1 MIRAL
6 PTPVI
11 YLPWLFAALVL
22 LPGAP
27 LEADSLGHDI
37 ALVIHGGAGTIRKS
51 DLSPD
56 EESAYR
62 AELKDALMK
71 GYLILKAGGSSLDAV
86 EAAVQLLEDSP
97 LFNAGKGA
105 VFTAEGKNE
114 LDASIMD
121 GSTLMAGAVA
131 GVTTIRNPVRA
142 ARAVMEQTNHV
153 MLVGEG
159 AEVFAASVGLEI
171 VDPSYFY
178 TQRRWES
185 LERIREQQQVLF
197 DPPNRASGSADRSP
211 CSDCGHGTVGALAL
225 DQMGHLAAATSTG
238 GLTNKRYG
246 RIGDSPIIGAGTYAN
261 SFCAVSATGQGEYFI
276 RYTVARDICARAEY
290 LKISVAEAAETVI
303 HQVLPEI
310 EGGTGGVIT
319 LDAEGNVSM
328 PFNTAGMYRGRISA
342 DGRPV
347 IAIYGDSNP

>member
-1 MIRAL
+1 MIRTL
-6 PTPVI
+6 PTPAI
-11 YLPWLFAALVL
+11 YLLCLLATLIL
-22 LPGAP
+22 LPAGP
-27 LEADSLGHDI
+27 LQADRPDPDI
-37 ALVIHGGAGTIRKS
+37 VLVVHGGAGTIRKS
-51 DLSPD
+51 DMTPD
-56 EESAYR
+56 EEKAYR
-62 AELKDALMK
+62 AAIKESLMK
-71 GYLILKAGGSSLDAV
+71 GFLLLKAGGSSLDAV

-131 GVTTIRNPVRA
+131 GVSTIRNPIRA

-153 MLVGEG
+153 MLAGEG

-185 LERIREQQQVLF
+185 LERVRAQQQALLE
-197 DPPNRASGSADRSP
+197 PSSRTNGEIKRSR

-225 DQMGHLAAATSTG
+225 DREGRLAAATSTG
-238 GLTNKRYG
+238 GLTNKRFG

-261 SFCAVSATGQGEYFI
+261 RSCAVSATGQGEYFI

-290 LKISVAEAAETVI
+290 LKISVAEAAATVI
-303 HQVLPEI
+303 YEVLPEI
-310 EGGTGGVIT
+310 DGGTGGVIT
-319 LDAEGNVSM
+319 LDVEGNVSM
-328 PFNTAGMYRGRISA
+328 PFNTAGMYRGQISA